1 MKRIIK
7 GAFEPAFTW
16 EGLQELEDSFGI
28 RSIKT
33 NTNEKCPVWEG
44 IPWQDIFMSG
54 STSVDYKKQGS

>member
-7 GAFEPAFTW
+7 EAFEPAFTW

-28 RSIKT
+28 RNIKM

-44 IPWQDIFMSG
+44 IP
-54 STSVDYKKQGS
+54 